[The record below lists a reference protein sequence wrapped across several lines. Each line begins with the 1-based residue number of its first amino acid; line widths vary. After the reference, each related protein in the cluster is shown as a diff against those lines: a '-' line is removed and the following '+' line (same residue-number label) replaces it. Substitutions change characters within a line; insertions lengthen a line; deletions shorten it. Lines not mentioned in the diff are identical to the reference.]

1 MQAREG
7 TQSDKERDKGREYKK
22 VQRQGI
28 KGSKAGKERHK
39 GRPGKARREEK
50 NNKGRQGKAQRQA
63 RNHPKVG
70 KKDKKAH
77 RQGKV

>member
-28 KGSKAGKERHK
+28 KSSKAGKERHK
-39 GRPGKARREEK
+39 GRPGKAHREEESK
-50 NNKGRQGKAQRQA
+50 
-63 RNHPKVG
+63 
-70 KKDKKAH
+70 
-77 RQGKV
+77 

>member
-22 VQRQGI
+22 VQRQG
-28 KGSKAGKERHK
+28 
-39 GRPGKARREEK
+39 
-50 NNKGRQGKAQRQA
+50 
-63 RNHPKVG
+63 RNPPKVA

-77 RQGKV
+77 R